1 MECFAK
7 NVWQSSDY
15 ASAIYGID
23 FCVIFII
30 FRIKVLRMTIQSEDI
45 VKALNHIS
53 DADQLQVTIKGSFYG
68 SLLIG
73 MISMIFSVILGPVGL
88 MVGGILGSIVSYMQW
103 KDTYKPLSSVLRDL
117 TPQQCEL
124 FYRELEVI
132 HSQITVQDYLELVL
146 LLQGTKGLALKKQLL
161 DLAFNFVKKNLGMDV
176 KRTLKDDHM

>member
-1 MECFAK
+1 MYE
-7 NVWQSSDY
+7 V
-15 ASAIYGID
+15 D
-23 FCVIFII
+23 FGVIFTI
-30 FRIKVLRMTIQSEDI
+30 FRRKTLRMTIQSEDI

-103 KDTYKPLSSVLRDL
+103 KDTYKPLSSVLRGL
-117 TPQQCEL
+117 TPQQREL
-124 FYRELEVI
+124 FYKELEVI

-161 DLAFNFVKKNLGMDV
+161 DLAFSFVKKNLGMDV
-176 KRTLKDDHM
+176 KRTLKDDHMK